1 MTHFLGLQFIELL
14 KVATKAYIA
23 NGKDGFEMF
32 NDPSVEKQ
40 PCSCEEE
47 LDNLPVLKYSIVER
61 LKGTRKTPI
70 FPNEF

>member
-1 MTHFLGLQFIELL
+1 MELL

-61 LKGTRKTPI
+61 LKGTCI
-70 FPNEF
+70 HDLLY